1 MVSVKR
7 AIALLLMTI
16 LIMTNATIAYAGEA
30 DGTDIQVESRE
41 GKEET
46 LEKKKEEE
54 PVAETNQVNDGT
66 VTTDEATTGDTSN
79 TLVLKQET
87 SELTAIGESLDTPI
101 IGEDQIFDSKL
112 LENQPVK
119 ETPKEEV
126 AATAIDVYFYVR
138 GNGIDFDIPKE
149 PASYSSSLY
158 SAPIRVEDSI
168 MQSNL
173 SFSSAEEDGSEDS
186 LLSDGFTASN
196 GVTDIISR
204 LPSAEDIHNIVP
216 DFDPETHYVVWYV
229 VKKVN
234 TDGSDQDVRVHVDGV
249 IRQRRNIEQPKEEE
263 ITKPVIDPEHAQK
276 LDELE
281 SRIEFH
287 IVPKLLD
294 ENGRQLSEIE
304 YDRQPHMVGG
314 FDIVVTDTMD
324 EDDPKKLAEYIFNCL
339 GKLVAVKVYAGDEKT
354 VFEYA
359 GETFY
364 LNITS
369 AYTYV
374 TDELDDIHFYRGSEE
389 VSWND
394 ITVTDVRGISLA
406 NKVTIDPIAV
416 LQASDGYDPFSL
428 RKDKIKI
435 TIKAGTTVKNDDGT
449 TITNASFKLTKGSL
463 KEGHSIQSV
472 TIVGSQ
478 TGVGQSPNEITNVV
492 IVDANGEE
500 VTDYYN
506 IDLEKGK
513 LQLVDANKKGSD
525 ENGSSQYTQTS
536 SADDTGLR
544 FSPDTSG
551 TARKNSTEILNSR
564 VARAKIT
571 HADGSVTYINVPFE
585 TSHGNDL
592 SDNQPKVLGAR
603 RASTGDG
610 SDTIYRIM
618 IILVSLVVL
627 IQLIRK
633 NNTSAE
639 MS

>member
-1 MVSVKR
+1 MVRIKR
-7 AIALLLMTI
+7 AISLLLMTI
-16 LIMTNATIAYAGEA
+16 LIMMNATISYAEEA
-30 DGTDIQVESRE
+30 DGDDIQVESRE

-54 PVAETNQVNDGT
+54 PVAESSQKADNGDTTDAVVTD
-66 VTTDEATTGDTSN
+66 VITTDEVATESTPDI
-79 TLVLKQET
+79 LVNSLKEIP
-87 SELTAIGESLDTPI
+87 E
-101 IGEDQIFDSKL
+101 
-112 LENQPVK
+112 
-119 ETPKEEV
+119 EEV
-126 AATAIDVYFYVR
+126 KTPAVDVFFYIR
-138 GNGIDFDIPKE
+138 GNGIGFDIPKE
-149 PASYSSSLY
+149 PASYSSSQY
-158 SAPIRVEDSI
+158 SAPISVEDSI
-168 MQSNL
+168 MLSNL

-196 GVTDIISR
+196 GVTDIISN
-204 LPSAEDIHNIVP
+204 LPSAEDIHSIVP

-229 VKKVN
+229 VKNVN
-234 TDGSDQDVRVHVDGV
+234 SDTSDQDMRVHVDGV
-249 IRQRRNIEQPKEEE
+249 IRQRQSIEQPEEEE

-281 SRIEFH
+281 SHIEFH
-287 IVPKLLD
+287 IIPKLLD
-294 ENGRQLSEIE
+294 ENGRQLGEIE

-314 FDIVVTDTMD
+314 FDIVVTDTLD
-324 EDDPKKLAEYIFNCL
+324 QNNPKKLAEYIYNCL
-339 GKLVAVKVYAGDEKT
+339 GKLMEIKVYAGDEKT

-389 VSWND
+389 VRYDD

-406 NKVTIDPIAV
+406 EKVKIEPISV
-416 LQASDGYDPFSL
+416 LQASDGFDPFSL
-428 RKDKIKI
+428 KKDKIQI
-435 TIKAGTTVKNDDGT
+435 TIKAGTTVKNDDGS
-449 TITNASFKLTKGSL
+449 TITNAGFKLTKGSL

-513 LQLVDANKKGSD
+513 LQLVDANKKSSD

-544 FSPDTSG
+544 FSPDTSS

-592 SDNQPKVLGAR
+592 SDSQPKVLGAR
-603 RASTGDG
+603 RGATDDPT
-610 SDTIYRIM
+610 SDMNIRVL
-618 IILVSLVVL
+618 IILLLMGVVIWSL
-627 IQLIRK
+627 QK
-633 NNTSAE
+633 NNNSSAIG
-639 MS
+639 